1 LASGSGRP
9 KAVRKVTGVSYQ
21 RFMTKKVPCTV
32 GIFAHNE
39 EANIAHLLEIMLAQE
54 LETVVVRE
62 IIVVSSGS
70 TDQTDQIVAGFA
82 KKDERIRLLVQA
94 ERLGKASAINLF
106 LKHQTERVLVICSAD
121 LLPEPDALE
130 KLVAPFA
137 DEEVGMTSSRPVP
150 VNDPD
155 QFMGFAAHLLWDLH
169 HEINLRGGFKA
180 GEMIAFIKIFE
191 RIPYQTS
198 VDEASIEP
206 VIRGQGYKVRYVPE
220 AIVYNKGPE
229 TVEDF
234 LRQRRRIYS
243 GHLDIKVLLGYSV
256 STMSGMTVL
265 KTLLG
270 KLNWRP
276 KQFLWTWSVVG
287 LEVYGRFLGWRD
299 FKNRRD
305 HVVWEIA
312 SSTKE
317 LNVNRGTQKQ

>member
-1 LASGSGRP
+1 MR
-9 KAVRKVTGVSYQ
+9 T
-21 RFMTKKVPCTV
+21 TVPCTV

-39 EANIAHLLEIMLAQE
+39 EANIAQLLEIMMEQE
-54 LETVVVRE
+54 LEIVEIRE

-70 TDQTDQIVAGFA
+70 TDQTDSIVAA
-82 KKDERIRLLVQA
+82 YAEKDRRIRLLLQD
-94 ERLGKASAINLF
+94 ERQGKASAINLF

-121 LLPEPDALE
+121 LQPELNAVE

-137 DEEVGMTSSRPVP
+137 EPEVGMTSSRPVP

-155 QFMGFAAHLLWDLH
+155 KFMGFAAYLLWDLH
-169 HEINLRGGFKA
+169 HEINMRGGFKA

-206 VIRGQGYKVRYVPE
+206 VIRGQGYQVRYVPD

-229 TVEDF
+229 TVDDF

-256 STMSGMTVL
+256 STMSSWLVL
-265 KTLLG
+265 RTLLRE
-270 KLNWRP
+270 LDWRP
-276 KQFLWTWSVVG
+276 RQFVWTWMVVG
-287 LEVYGRFLGWRD
+287 LEVYGRYLGWRD

-317 LNVNRGTQKQ
+317 LNVNRGTQNQ

>member
-1 LASGSGRP
+1 
-9 KAVRKVTGVSYQ
+9 
-21 RFMTKKVPCTV
+21 M

-39 EANIAHLLEIMLAQE
+39 EANIAQLLEIMLAQD
-54 LETVVVRE
+54 LDTVEVGE

-70 TDQTDQIVAGFA
+70 TDQTDEIVGQFA
-82 KKDERIRLLVQA
+82 QKDGRIRLLVEP

-121 LLPEPDALE
+121 LLPQQDAIE
-130 KLVAPFA
+130 KLVSPFA
-137 DEEVGMTSSRPVP
+137 DPEVGMTSSRPVP
-150 VNDPD
+150 VNDPGH
-155 QFMGFAAHLLWDLH
+155 FMGFAAHLLWNLH
-169 HEINLRGGFKA
+169 HEINMRGGFKA

-191 RIPYQTS
+191 RIPYHTS

-256 STMSGMTVL
+256 STMSGLTVL

-270 KLNWRP
+270 KLDWRP
-276 KQFLWTWSVVG
+276 KQFLWTWLVVG